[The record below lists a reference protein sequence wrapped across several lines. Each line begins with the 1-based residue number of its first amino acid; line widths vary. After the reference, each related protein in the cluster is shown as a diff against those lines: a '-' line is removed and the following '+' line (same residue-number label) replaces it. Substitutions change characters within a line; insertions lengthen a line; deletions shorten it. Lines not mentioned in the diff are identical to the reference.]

1 MKIIFLM
8 CTIFIFASC
17 DNPTRTRFEPM
28 DNVDP
33 SLMQGN
39 PYPPQD
45 SEEEDPP
52 QTGGTDVSIP
62 EDGFEDCILGYQ
74 YYGGPNIGSFGLCQN
89 NMNETRFKI
98 KMANQ
103 DLSVG
108 TCFVPVHIVS
118 GGNSYKLG
126 IAECVHNRA
135 GQEYNMILTK
145 ERSEP
150 INGVMVIKAG
160 APLNAYMSC
169 MSAKIDY
176 MRSVPNCQY
185 SQQCMYQADQYAN
198 QVCTQFVGTFS
209 TFYKQVNL

>member
-1 MKIIFLM
+1 MSSILLL
-8 CTIFIFASC
+8 AGC
-17 DNPTRTRFEPM
+17 DNPTRTRFESI

-33 SLMQGN
+33 NLVQGT
-39 PYPPQD
+39 PVV
-45 SEEEDPP
+45 SEDVVDDGEVTD
-52 QTGGTDVSIP
+52 GTDVSIP
-62 EDGFEDCILGYQ
+62 EDGFEDCNLGYQ
-74 YYGGPNIGSFGLCQN
+74 YYGGSNIGSFGLCQN
-89 NMNETRFKI
+89 SMNESEFKI

-108 TCFVPVHIVS
+108 TCFVPVHIVN

-135 GQEYNMILTK
+135 GQIYNMILTK

-160 APLNAYMSC
+160 SAINAYMSC
-169 MSAKIDY
+169 MSAKVDY
-176 MRSVPNCQY
+176 MRSIPNCQF

-198 QVCTQFVGTFS
+198 QICTQFVGTFS